1 MKVADLNVIT
11 CTSFTLACRT
21 WNSST
26 TPQSN
31 AIGCDHCQQPWMA
44 GSQRGSIASQHLE
57 LRPGSWYDNE
67 LCRLLFMHHV
77 TCKTPSLPK
86 PNPRRR
92 RPRWLIMTGDG
103 GLCASRQKPGTTAE
117 AHVVPPEN
125 NELHLRRGTRRA
137 VNIVIMMRREQMKN
151 EIFLLSHRGRRR
163 THDWLPGERDLPHK
177 LAAQT
182 LKHHDFHICTTPL
195 HSCSRGVLF
204 SSWSR
209 KDEDRRCLPSWK
221 RIPHRNPRHETNK
234 HPPHDTLAIH
244 SHLHGY
250 VGCCQNSL
258 SVQC

>member
-117 AHVVPPEN
+117 AHVVPPEKQRAASATGHPKGRKHCHN
-125 NELHLRRGTRRA
+125 DAAGANEKW
-137 VNIVIMMRREQMKN
+137 N
-151 EIFLLSHRGRRR
+151 LSSLSPRPTSHTWLTPGRKRF
-163 THDWLPGERDLPHK
+163 
-177 LAAQT
+177 AAQT
-182 LKHHDFHICTTPL
+182 SSSDAETPWL
-195 HSCSRGVLF
+195 
-204 SSWSR
+204 
-209 KDEDRRCLPSWK
+209 
-221 RIPHRNPRHETNK
+221 
-234 HPPHDTLAIH
+234 
-244 SHLHGY
+244 SHLY
-250 VGCCQNSL
+250 YTATLMLERCTFFFL
-258 SVQC
+258 K